1 MSIRRIHHDPEKTTN
16 VMEAA
21 LSLVR
26 VVRIVGES
34 ALAQES
40 LERTDC
46 EGQADDCVAGINL

>member
-1 MSIRRIHHDPEKTTN
+1 
-16 VMEAA
+16 MEAA